1 MTNPPVP
8 EMLLTQEDT
17 SDAASDK
24 PTAGKLLKA
33 ARQAKGVHLG
43 VLAMTLKVPVRQ
55 LEALEADQYD
65 TFKGGPTFLRAI
77 TSAMCRHL
85 GTDPTPVLALLPS
98 AVSSMGATSS
108 RLAPVSGRQRVSL
121 RPARGVQRHARTVL
135 GLALLMLLVT
145 AGFLWLPS
153 PESWWPGLASNEPA
167 ATASEESAVP
177 LGQASN
183 PESTDDAAPAASEA
197 ASAASGAAPAVP
209 AVPAVGASAAQLSA
223 QTLAPVAAAS
233 ASAAK
238 TVTTAAATPAVLRL
252 DANADT
258 WVEVRDAKGQP
269 VGKLLKAGESMEIQQ
284 PVPYSVVIGRAQAV
298 KATLRGQPFDLK
310 PHTPQTVARFEVKE

>member
-65 TFKGGPTFLRAI
+65 AFKGGPTFLRAI

-98 AVSSMGATSS
+98 AVSSMSATSP

-153 PESWWPGLASNEPA
+153 PESWWPGLANNEPA
-167 ATASEESAVP
+167 AAASEESAVP

-197 ASAASGAAPAVP
+197 ASAASGAAPAV
-209 AVPAVGASAAQLSA
+209 GASAAQLSA

-233 ASAAK
+233 APAAK
-238 TVTTAAATPAVLRL
+238 TATTAAATPAVLRL

-258 WVEVRDAKGQP
+258 WVEVRDANGQP

>member
-1 MTNPPVP
+1 
-8 EMLLTQEDT
+8 MLLTQEDT

-98 AVSSMGATSS
+98 AVSSMGTTSP

-167 ATASEESAVP
+167 AAASEESAVP

-197 ASAASGAAPAVP
+197 ASAASGASPVA
-209 AVPAVGASAAQLSA
+209 PAVGASAAQLSA

-238 TVTTAAATPAVLRL
+238 TATTAAATPAVLRL

>member
-65 TFKGGPTFLRAI
+65 AFKGGPTFLRAI
-77 TSAMCRHL
+77 TAAMCRHL
-85 GTDPTPVLALLPS
+85 GTDAAPVLALLPS
-98 AVSSMGATSS
+98 AVSSMGATSP

-197 ASAASGAAPAVP
+197 ASAASGAAPV
-209 AVPAVGASAAQLSA
+209 VGAPAAQLSA
-223 QTLAPVAAAS
+223 QTLTPVAAAS
-233 ASAAK
+233 APAAK
-238 TVTTAAATPAVLRL
+238 TATTAAATPAVLRL